1 MLTTYQKLRDAIRD
15 KLLGISDFKECHRFP
30 KLMFNGFPA
39 VAVEPADLE
48 SDWETNSELERTYSF
63 NLHIYYETK
72 VSGNDTALDK
82 LYNIIDTVLDA
93 FDEDQTLTDESLSLP
108 AGNSILTINPSNQG
122 WEGLSDN
129 ELIHAQVLLT
139 IKISTDIS

>member
-1 MLTTYQKLRDAIRD
+1 MDTTYQKLRDAIRD
-15 KLLGISDFKECHRFP
+15 KLLAISNFKECYRFP
-30 KLMFNGFPA
+30 KLKFNGFPA
-39 VAVEPADLE
+39 VAIEPSDLE
-48 SDWETNSELERTYSF
+48 SDWETNQELGRTYAF

-72 VSGNDTALDK
+72 VSGNDTALDS
-82 LYNIIDTVLDA
+82 LYNTIDTVLDA
-93 FDEDQTLTDESLSLP
+93 FDKDQTLTDVSLTLP

-129 ELIHAQVLLT
+129 ELIHARILLT